1 MLRVVPTSVTDLRV
15 GAVEY
20 FVSRERIS
28 ATSVDPTGGTS
39 HHDLGPTSGFVERID
54 ALKAELGDQM
64 AVARGRVPQLNDF
77 ADTWGRELLPDVLLE
92 SPPDVVV
99 LIPHSLLHDLPF
111 HLVKNYQGGEALG
124 TTVGVSYASSR
135 SLFVRC
141 AARNTA
147 RHANGD
153 GGVPR
158 SFIGGG
164 SDVKTGDSTDFAA
177 LAHTVAGFFDE
188 EETTLFGEGWP
199 YTRAGVKAPF
209 RRGFTD
215 TVCVVAH
222 GYGDPGNHRMSGL
235 MVQLDTM
242 GTSRRSIPLHG
253 GRYFDFGDQPLRRFP
268 SDVRVAC
275 RSEVLTLAE
284 LEVDGHVDTRLVALL
299 ACSTGRGR
307 VLQGDEPAS
316 LAESFLHIGAPSVLA
331 PMWDSAYDAT
341 RAWAEHFFDAWVKR
355 GRPKALAARDA
366 TKAMA
371 DGPYAN
377 QPERLGALAL
387 RGDWL

>member
-1 MLRVVPTSVTDLRV
+1 
-15 GAVEY
+15 
-20 FVSRERIS
+20 
-28 ATSVDPTGGTS
+28 
-39 HHDLGPTSGFVERID
+39 
-54 ALKAELGDQM
+54 
-64 AVARGRVPQLNDF
+64 
-77 ADTWGRELLPDVLLE
+77 
-92 SPPDVVV
+92 
-99 LIPHSLLHDLPF
+99 
-111 HLVKNYQGGEALG
+111 
-124 TTVGVSYASSR
+124 
-135 SLFVRC
+135 
-141 AARNTA
+141 
-147 RHANGD
+147 
-153 GGVPR
+153 
-158 SFIGGG
+158 
-164 SDVKTGDSTDFAA
+164 
-177 LAHTVAGFFDE
+177 
-188 EETTLFGEGWP
+188 
-199 YTRAGVKAPF
+199 
-209 RRGFTD
+209 
-215 TVCVVAH
+215 
-222 GYGDPGNHRMSGL
+222 